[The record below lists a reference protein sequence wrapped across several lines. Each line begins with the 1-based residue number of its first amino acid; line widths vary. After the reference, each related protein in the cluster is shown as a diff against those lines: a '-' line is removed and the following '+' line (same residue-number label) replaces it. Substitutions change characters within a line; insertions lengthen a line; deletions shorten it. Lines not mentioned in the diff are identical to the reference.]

1 MQAEDAVWP
10 MGWREAS
17 GDRAA
22 RQTSQG
28 AAGERRRRE
37 HEEQQV
43 QARDVRGRGEEPG
56 RGPDEGRREKGAWRR
71 SPRFLTMQTSGC

>member
-1 MQAEDAVWP
+1 MRAEDAVWP

-22 RQTSQG
+22 WQTSQG

-37 HEEQQV
+37 HEEKQV

-56 RGPDEGRREKGAWRR
+56 
-71 SPRFLTMQTSGC
+71 C